1 MPHIMGT
8 IALKQTVAESIQE
21 FYNKNNFGEEGG
33 KYERFVWIK
42 FGFFSIPIPNF
53 QSRSQN
59 VYLHDVSH
67 IVTAYDTTWKGESGV
82 SAWEIASGGWG
93 KLYMPWLLTLWAM
106 GLGVLFYP
114 TNTLKSF
121 KQGLTMR
128 NAFTCG
134 LTKSEIFSL
143 SVSDLRN
150 VLSNKPKNNK
160 NPFIWMFLSFVVFIF
175 PFLLGSLIIWMLLTF
190 VYFMK

>member
-1 MPHIMGT
+1 MPHIMET

-93 KLYMPWLLTLWAM
+93 ELYMPWLLTLWAM

-121 KQGLTMR
+121 NSPLLSVTPPVSIKR
-128 NAFTCG
+128 
-134 LTKSEIFSL
+134 SL
-143 SVSDLRN
+143 SNRIDALASFRERILKSTKFKLSD
-150 VLSNKPKNNK
+150 
-160 NPFIWMFLSFVVFIF
+160 
-175 PFLLGSLIIWMLLTF
+175 
-190 VYFMK
+190 